1 MGGADRT
8 GVGPD
13 AATAAEIGVVTDEI
27 SDSDELGVP
36 TVAGAGAVL
45 VVLRRRRIRRRTVRA
60 GSRGGDVAAPIS
72 AEVHRPLSLRVSLT
86 GDDVLVGDHSD
97 WSVTRNVAGPN
108 AAAAGRRSP
117 RLVPAARTLRT

>member
-1 MGGADRT
+1 M
-8 GVGPD
+8 
-13 AATAAEIGVVTDEI
+13 TDEV
-27 SDSDELGVP
+27 SDSDELGVR

-60 GSRGGDVAAPIS
+60 GSRGGDVAAPSIGRS
-72 AEVHRPLSLRVSLT
+72 SPATVSTGVLT
-86 GDDVLVGDHSD
+86 GDDMLVGDHSD

-117 RLVPAARTLRT
+117 CLAAVARTLRT